1 MPENS
6 TPDHDEPNEPQDPNE
21 PVDPIG
27 PVDPNERDETRD
39 DRRLSRSLRA
49 TVTRAVE
56 EARRR
61 GASLVEAEHLLLAL
75 AAARGTSAQR
85 TLAASGLDHAGIE
98 AALRAERDASLRA
111 AGVEPVPEERLTAAP
126 RIARPRWGASARD
139 ALVRAH
145 QIAGRGH
152 GRDRDRDGRTAEA
165 DLLAGILTIEL
176 GTVPR
181 AIAIAGIDRA
191 ALLAEVLR
199 PAA

>member
-6 TPDHDEPNEPQDPNE
+6 TPEHDDPIEPQDP
-21 PVDPIG
+21 I
-27 PVDPNERDETRD
+27 ERDETRD

-49 TVTRAVE
+49 TVIRAVE

-75 AAARGTSAQR
+75 AAAKGTSAQR
-85 TLAASGLDHAGIE
+85 ALAASGLDHAGIE

-145 QIAGRGH
+145 NIAGRGH
-152 GRDRDRDGRTAEA
+152 GRDRDGRTAEA

-191 ALLAEVLR
+191 TLLAAVLR

>member
-6 TPDHDEPNEPQDPNE
+6 TPEHDDPIEPQDP
-21 PVDPIG
+21 V
-27 PVDPNERDETRD
+27 ERDETRD

-49 TVTRAVE
+49 TVIRAVE

-75 AAARGTSAQR
+75 AAAKGSSAQR
-85 TLAASGLDHAGIE
+85 ALAASGLDHAGIE

-111 AGVEPVPEERLTAAP
+111 AGVQPVPEERLTAAP

-145 QIAGRGH
+145 NIAGRGH

-191 ALLAEVLR
+191 TLLAAVLR